1 MENKMEKR
9 YGLFTAI
16 CLVVGTVI
24 GSGVFFKAQAILQKT
39 EGNVPL
45 GILAWLIGGAIMI
58 CCVLAFSAMAQK
70 YEKVNGIV
78 DYAEALVGERY
89 GYYIGWFLTTTYYP
103 TMTCVLA
110 WVSARYTMVF
120 LTSCWPNIPLL
131 IPAAQGGCVVGPE
144 CLALTLFYLCMSY
157 AINTLSPILAG
168 KFQTSTTV
176 IKFIPLTLMAVVG
189 IIAGLF
195 SPSKLLV
202 SNFAAASISGTGL
215 GHPLLSSVCATAF
228 AYEGWIIAT
237 SINSELKDAKRNLP
251 IALVVGGIIIMA
263 TYTLYYLGVAG
274 GATVEVLMN
283 EGATTAFT
291 NLFGGFFGNILNLFI
306 VISCLGTTNGLML
319 GCSRGM
325 YALAARGKG
334 PKSNLFVQVDKASNL
349 PTNSGVIC
357 LVFCAIWFLYF
368 YLSNLAG
375 MWNSWTIFTGT
386 PYENVIMLFDPSELP
401 ILTTYAMYLPIFV
414 QWMRKAEDQSVMRRY
429 VIPALAMAG
438 SCFMVYAT
446 VVGHRW
452 GNLWY
457 VLVFAVIML
466 IGSRFEKAKN

>member
-131 IPAAQGGCVVGPE
+131 IPAAQGGCIVGPE

-251 IALVVGGIIIMA
+251 IALIVGGIIIMA

-429 VIPALAMAG
+429 VTNLRHAG
-438 SCFMVYAT
+438 AC
-446 VVGHRW
+446 
-452 GNLWY
+452 
-457 VLVFAVIML
+457 
-466 IGSRFEKAKN
+466 